1 MKSAMDI
8 ALNILAR
15 RPVTQ
20 YEMEKRLRDKKITPA
35 EIADTISR
43 LIDWGYIND
52 RRFAA
57 EYCQLY
63 SVRHS
68 KLRIRKDLLLRGLD
82 KVLVDEVLE
91 ISYSNEQELKLC
103 INLAK
108 QILERERSK
117 LAKQTTRNRTNKIPQ
132 DILLYNKAGAKLVRL
147 GYPYEMITKVLSTLV
162 NGKIL
167 A

>member
-15 RPVTQ
+15 RPVTR
-20 YEMEKRLRDKKITPA
+20 YEIEKRLRDKKITPS
-35 EIADTISR
+35 EIDETISR

-63 SVRHS
+63 SVRYS

-82 KVLVDEVLE
+82 KVLVDEVLL
-91 ISYSNEQELKLC
+91 SYSNEQELNLC

-108 QILERERSK
+108 QILERERFI

-132 DILLYNKAGAKLVRL
+132 DILLYNKAGAKLGRL
-147 GYPYEMITKVLSTLV
+147 GYPYEMITKVLSALV

-167 A
+167 T